1 MDYQT
6 QQYKLLPL
14 LATAYAMSFAGIY
27 MMKKHV
33 HVTTEIAE
41 GNLDSLPEVERSIIC
56 VCVCMCVCVSVY
68 SGIDPRCI

>member
-41 GNLDSLPEVERSIIC
+41 GNLDSLPEVIEKYIYM
-56 VCVCMCVCVSVY
+56 CVCMCVCVCVY
-68 SGIDPRCI
+68 IVA

>member
-14 LATAYAMSFAGIY
+14 LATAYAMSFAGLY

-33 HVTTEIAE
+33 HVTIEIAE
-41 GNLDSLPEVERSIIC
+41 GNLDSLPEVC
-56 VCVCMCVCVSVY
+56 VYVCMCVCVCVVAYTQDGS
-68 SGIDPRCI
+68 I

>member
-33 HVTTEIAE
+33 HVTIEIAE
-41 GNLDSLPEVERSIIC
+41 GNLDSLPEVERSTCILCTVYMC
-56 VCVCMCVCVSVY
+56 VCVC
-68 SGIDPRCI
+68 I